1 MKDELGRKVM
11 AKFVGLRAK
20 IYSYVLD
27 DGKEDK
33 KAKRTQKICQKTEIK
48 FENDKNVLEATQL
61 DNEIKCLEKSK
72 INTGSL

>member
-33 KAKRTQKICQKTEIK
+33 KAKQTQKIC
-48 FENDKNVLEATQL
+48 
-61 DNEIKCLEKSK
+61 
-72 INTGSL
+72 